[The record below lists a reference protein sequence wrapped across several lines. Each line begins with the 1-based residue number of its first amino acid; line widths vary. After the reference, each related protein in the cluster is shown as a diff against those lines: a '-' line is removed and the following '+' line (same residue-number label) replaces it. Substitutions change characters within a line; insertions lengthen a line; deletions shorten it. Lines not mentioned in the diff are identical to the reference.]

1 MFLAAVRKVSILIG
15 FVQPQIKDPI
25 EIGGIQ
31 GFKELE
37 IQDLQIEEERR
48 EKRDCDYFYA
58 LERLNFM
65 H

>member
-1 MFLAAVRKVSILIG
+1 MFLAVVRKASILIG
-15 FVQPQIKDPI
+15 FVQPQITDPI

-37 IQDLQIEEERR
+37 IQGLQIEKGRR
-48 EKRDCDYFYA
+48 EKWGCDYFYA